1 MCGYIGGV
9 RGGWHDRAEEGGGD
23 SDARG
28 LHGRRH
34 GGAGQEEAEPQLLR
48 IVRKEESERQ
58 ASVSFSCVILS
69 KIYLFKGLKQMRP
82 HFSSSFPG
90 KSHITIHSAI
100 YV

>member
-1 MCGYIGGV
+1 M

-69 KIYLFKGLKQMRP
+69 KIYLFKGLLPTRGSLLLCA
-82 HFSSSFPG
+82 HRHVSNAN
-90 KSHITIHSAI
+90 ITLKHK
-100 YV
+100 

>member
-1 MCGYIGGV
+1 M

-48 IVRKEESERQ
+48 IVRKEE
-58 ASVSFSCVILS
+58 
-69 KIYLFKGLKQMRP
+69 
-82 HFSSSFPG
+82 
-90 KSHITIHSAI
+90 
-100 YV
+100 